1 MISRGRGWQNPMG
14 RIVGV
19 LFVAQ
24 VVIFLQCME
33 AMAQSQ
39 GTPGPGPLSPYWSR
53 SASVPTRPPK
63 KPDNAMAPR
72 LLGKSGSGDGTGTFK
87 GAVGGTE
94 SGGSAGWAASFVV
107 AQGGE
112 VQPSSPIEEEVFP
125 EDFPEDIP
133 ADEEAHIPD
142 PLEPVNR
149 IVYHFNDRLY
159 FWLLKPVALGYRAIA
174 PEPVRVGVRNFFYN
188 LTFPIRFINS
198 MIQAKFQ
205 EAGDEAQR
213 FAINTVCGLGGF
225 MDVAG
230 KDQGV
235 KSSEEDFGQ
244 TLGYYGLGPGFY
256 ILWPILGPSSL
267 RDTVGLLGDRFLY
280 PVSYLTD
287 SSTTSLAV
295 GAFEYVNQTSLRI
308 GEYED
313 LKKASFDPYIAIR
326 DAYHQHRKAKIK
338 E

>member
-1 MISRGRGWQNPMG
+1 MILRGIEWQNPMG
-14 RIVGV
+14 RMVGV

-33 AMAQSQ
+33 AGAQSP
-39 GTPGPGPLSPYWSR
+39 GTSEAGYPSLYRNR
-53 SASVPTRPPK
+53 SASLPARPPK
-63 KPDNAMAPR
+63 KQENGVAARWLWNSGAGDRTKTLNR
-72 LLGKSGSGDGTGTFK
+72 GLGGIET
-87 GAVGGTE
+87 
-94 SGGSAGWAASFVV
+94 GSAARQAVSLVV

-112 VQPSSPIEEEVFP
+112 AKPGAPLEEEVFP
-125 EDFPEDIP
+125 EDFPEDSP

-149 IVYHFNDRLY
+149 VMYHFNDRLY
-159 FWLLKPVALGYRAIA
+159 FWVLKPVALGYRAIA
-174 PEPVRVGVRNFFYN
+174 PEPVRIGVRNFFFN
-188 LTFPIRFINS
+188 LAFPIRFVNS
-198 MIQAKFQ
+198 MIQLKFQ
-205 EAGDEAQR
+205 QAGEEAR
-213 FAINTVCGLGGF
+213 SFAMNTVCGLGGF
-225 MDVAG
+225 LDVAG

-235 KSSEEDFGQ
+235 KGSEEDFGQ

-256 ILWPILGPSSL
+256 VMWPILGPSSL

-280 PVSYLTD
+280 PVSYVTD
-287 SSTTSLAV
+287 SSTASVAI
-295 GAFEYVNQTSLRI
+295 GAFEHVNQTSLRI

-313 LKKASFDPYIAIR
+313 LKKASFDPYVAIR